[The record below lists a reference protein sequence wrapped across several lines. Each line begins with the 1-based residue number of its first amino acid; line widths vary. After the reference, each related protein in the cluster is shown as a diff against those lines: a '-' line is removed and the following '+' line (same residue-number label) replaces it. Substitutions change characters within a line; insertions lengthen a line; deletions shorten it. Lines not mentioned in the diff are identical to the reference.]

1 MVANELSTSPKKRA
15 IKKGQGINPVL
26 LIKNGELGMSLHAIL
41 CRCLKELPCNCVN
54 NCPKLWLAPSFTH
67 PPVVQER
74 PMHWNLYL
82 VTTIPLKGFPTG
94 QGVDFVLGE
103 GKTFPPNYP
112 KNHQHPVSP
121 CTYPI
126 FLR

>member
-1 MVANELSTSPKKRA
+1 MLFSVDVSRSYLAIVSTIVQSY
-15 IKKGQGINPVL
+15 G
-26 LIKNGELGMSLHAIL
+26 LHRI
-41 CRCLKELPCNCVN
+41 
-54 NCPKLWLAPSFTH
+54 FTH

-121 CTYPI
+121 CTYPMNV
-126 FLR
+126 FVLLEYQFY